1 MRLGIIGAGRVGA
14 SFVLAFPSAVE
25 GILCSTAEHTQEQA
39 ARLHATAYTDGA
51 DLIRHCDVLLLTVR
65 DDVLAP
71 VSRELA
77 ASLKGERQ
85 LSDRCVFHCS
95 GAMDLSPLEA
105 LASLGIH
112 TGSIH
117 PLQSFAEPS
126 AERLKGIYMAVDGDE
141 QARGVAESIV
151 HTLGSTPFFV
161 PPEERMLYHVAAC
174 FCSNY
179 VVTALALAQ
188 QLMRRWTESDGD
200 AAKALMPLVDG
211 TLQNVRERKV
221 WRTALTGP
229 VSRGDAGTVVKH
241 LAVMPAELIHPYCAF
256 GRAAAD
262 LALKNETITAQ
273 QHDELTRIL
282 AMAEGVH
289 HEQKSNQSDH

>member
-14 SFVLAFPSAVE
+14 SFVLAFPSDVE
-25 GILCSTAEHTQEQA
+25 GILCSTEESTLQKAR
-39 ARLHATAYTDGA
+39 RLHVTAYTDGA
-51 DLIRHCDVLLLTVR
+51 ELARHCDVLLLTVR
-65 DDVLAP
+65 DDVLAS
-71 VSRELA
+71 VSQQLA
-77 ASLKGERQ
+77 ASLKEDGR
-85 LSDRCVFHCS
+85 LSHRCVFHCS
-95 GAMDLSPLEA
+95 GAMNLSPLES

-117 PLQSFAEPS
+117 PLQSFAGPS
-126 AERLKGIYMAVDGDE
+126 MDRLKGIYMAVDGDE
-141 QARGVAESIV
+141 QARGVAERIV
-151 HTLGSTPFFV
+151 RTLGSTPFFV
-161 PPEERMLYHVAAC
+161 PSEERMLYHAAAC

-188 QLMRRWTESDGD
+188 QLMRRWTASDDD

-211 TLQNVRERKV
+211 TLQNVRERNV
-221 WRTALTGP
+221 WQTALTGP
-229 VSRGDAGTVVKH
+229 VSRGDVGTIVKH
-241 LAVMPAELIHPYCAF
+241 LAVMPGELIHPYCAF

-282 AMAEGVH
+282 AMAEGVYY
-289 HEQKSNQSDH
+289 EQKSNQSDH

>member
-126 AERLKGIYMAVDGDE
+126 AERLKGSYMAVDGDE

-151 HTLGSTPFFV
+151 RTLGSTPFSC
-161 PPEERMLYHVAAC
+161 RLKNG
-174 FCSNY
+174 CS
-179 VVTALALAQ
+179 TMQ
-188 QLMRRWTESDGD
+188 Q
-200 AAKALMPLVDG
+200 
-211 TLQNVRERKV
+211 
-221 WRTALTGP
+221 P
-229 VSRGDAGTVVKH
+229 VSV
-241 LAVMPAELIHPYCAF
+241 P
-256 GRAAAD
+256 
-262 LALKNETITAQ
+262 IT
-273 QHDELTRIL
+273 
-282 AMAEGVH
+282 
-289 HEQKSNQSDH
+289 S

>member
-14 SFVLAFPSAVE
+14 SFVLAFPSDVE
-25 GILCSTAEHTQEQA
+25 GILCSTEEHTRQMA
-39 ARLHATAYTDGA
+39 RRLHAAAYTDGA
-51 DLIRHCDVLLLTVR
+51 ELARHCDVLLLTVR
-65 DDVLAP
+65 DDALAP

-77 ASLKGERQ
+77 ASLTGDALPPQ
-85 LSDRCVFHCS
+85 TCIFHCS
-95 GAMDLSPLEA
+95 GAMDLSPLEP
-105 LASLGIH
+105 LSRLGYPVGSL
-112 TGSIH
+112 H

-126 AERLKGIYMAVDGDE
+126 ADRLKGIYMAVDGDE
-141 QARGVAESIV
+141 RAKAVAADLV
-151 HTLGSTPFFV
+151 RTLGSTPFFV
-161 PPEERMLYHVAAC
+161 PPEDRMLYHAAAC